1 MDTKATMTTKSY
13 FWSALISFL
22 LITSVYF
29 SWLKPMNKYKYHL
42 VANTLSEYNTK
53 NYTNTLIY
61 FVVLFVI
68 QICVGWSVVNATKC
82 DIVQDKGRVLGEVFK
97 STALPWLFIFGFSLV
112 VVLLKPNFKSV
123 FSNVY
128 GYFTVSAKANSLLTE
143 LLKNEKQ
150 VKAAAATAA
159 IGTVAGAAT
168 TADPTTIQNTADA
181 ILKICGDTG
190 ILVNQITPINFIE
203 YMKMLQPLMK
213 DNYSKAVLTF
223 DTTKS
228 TDPDE
233 VFKYDNAG
241 KLNAKGEV
249 MGGFQDPDNIFYK
262 LFEVVERRDSIGE
275 YAWYIYTALFVIAIV
290 SYNIAMIPC
299 R

>member
-1 MDTKATMTTKSY
+1 MDTKATTTTKTY

-22 LITSVYF
+22 LITAVYF

-42 VANTLSEYNTK
+42 VAGTLDEYNTK

-61 FVVLFVI
+61 FIVLFVI

-82 DIVQDKGRVLGEVFK
+82 DIVQDKGRVVAEVFK

-128 GYFTVSAKANSLLTE
+128 GYFAVSAKANSLLTE

-150 VKAAAATAA
+150 VKEVSAAASNT
-159 IGTVAGAAT
+159 
-168 TADPTTIQNTADA
+168 DQTTIQNTADA
-181 ILKICGDTG
+181 ILKICGNTG
-190 ILVNQITPINFIE
+190 ILINQMTPINFIE

-213 DNYSKAVLTF
+213 TEYGSAVLKF
-223 DTTKS
+223 DAIKS
-228 TDPDE
+228 TDPDK
-233 VFKYDNAG
+233 VFQYNIING
-241 KLNAKGEV
+241 KT

>member
-1 MDTKATMTTKSY
+1 MESTDTKATTTTKTY

-29 SWLKPMNKYKYHL
+29 SWLKPMNKYKSHL
-42 VANTLSEYNTK
+42 VAGTLDEYNTK

-61 FVVLFVI
+61 FIVLFVI

-82 DIVQDKGRVLGEVFK
+82 DIVQDKGRVVAEVFK

-150 VKAAAATAA
+150 VKDVAAAAA
-159 IGTVAGAAT
+159 IGTGAAT
-168 TADPTTIQNTADA
+168 ADPNTIQNTADA

-213 DNYSKAVLTF
+213 DNYGTAVLNF
-223 DTTKS
+223 DNQRKS
-228 TDPDE
+228 DNPDK
-233 VFKYDNAG
+233 VFQYSTNG
-241 KLNAKGEV
+241 KT
-249 MGGFQDPDNIFYK
+249 MGGFQDPANIFYK

>member
-29 SWLKPMNKYKYHL
+29 SWLKPMNKYKFHL
-42 VANTLSEYNTK
+42 VADTLGDYNTT
-53 NYTNTLIY
+53 NYKYTLIY
-61 FVVLFVI
+61 FIVLFVI

-150 VKAAAATAA
+150 VKAAAA
-159 IGTVAGAAT
+159 AAT

-213 DNYSKAVLTF
+213 DNYSEAVLKF
-223 DTTKS
+223 DASRS
-228 TDPDE
+228 TDPDK
-233 VFKYDNAG
+233 VFQYTG
-241 KLNAKGEV
+241 TKGEA

>member
-1 MDTKATMTTKSY
+1 MESKTTTTTKSY

-22 LITSVYF
+22 LITAVYF
-29 SWLKPMNKYKYHL
+29 SWLKPMNNYKFHL
-42 VANTLSEYNTK
+42 VANTLDEYNTK

-68 QICVGWSVVNATKC
+68 QICVGWSVVSATGC
-82 DIVQDKGRVLGEVFK
+82 DIVQDKGRVIGEVFK

-128 GYFTVSAKANSLLTE
+128 GYFTVSAKANLLLTE

-150 VKAAAATAA
+150 VKDVAATA
-159 IGTVAGAAT
+159 GAT
-168 TADPTTIQNTADA
+168 GADPNTIQHTADA

-190 ILVNQITPINFIE
+190 ILVNQITPSNFLE

-213 DNYSKAVLTF
+213 NNYGTAVLNF
-223 DTTKS
+223 DNV
-228 TDPDE
+228 TDQDK
-233 VFKYDNAG
+233 VFQYDAI
-241 KLNAKGEV
+241 
-249 MGGFQDPDNIFYK
+249 GGFQDPANIFYK
-262 LFEVVERRDSIGE
+262 LFELVERRDSIGE

-290 SYNIAMIPC
+290 SYNISMIPC

>member
-1 MDTKATMTTKSY
+1 MDTKATTTTKTY

-22 LITSVYF
+22 LITAVYF
-29 SWLKPMNKYKYHL
+29 SWLKPMNKYKSHL
-42 VANTLSEYNTK
+42 VAGTLDEYNTK

-61 FVVLFVI
+61 FIVLFVI
-68 QICVGWSVVNATKC
+68 QICVAWSVVSATGC
-82 DIVQDKGRVLGEVFK
+82 DIVKDKGRVVGEVFK

-128 GYFTVSAKANSLLTE
+128 GYFAVSAKANSLLTE

-150 VKAAAATAA
+150 VKEVSAAAA
-159 IGTVAGAAT
+159 GASNT
-168 TADPTTIQNTADA
+168 DQTTIQNTADA

-190 ILVNQITPINFIE
+190 ILINQMTPINFIE
-203 YMKMLQPLMK
+203 YMKILQPLMK
-213 DNYSKAVLTF
+213 TEYGTAVLNF
-223 DTTKS
+223 DAIKS
-228 TDPDE
+228 TDPDK
-233 VFKYDNAG
+233 VFQYNNAG
-241 KLNAKGEV
+241 KLNAKGET

>member
-29 SWLKPMNKYKYHL
+29 SWLKPMNKYKFHL
-42 VANTLSEYNTK
+42 VADTLGDYNTT
-53 NYTNTLIY
+53 NYKYTLIY
-61 FVVLFVI
+61 FIVLFVI

-128 GYFTVSAKANSLLTE
+128 GYFIVKATANSILTE

-150 VKAAAATAA
+150 VKTVAATAA

-181 ILKICGDTG
+181 ILKICGNTG

-213 DNYSKAVLTF
+213 DNYGDAVLNF

-228 TDPDE
+228 TDPDK
-233 VFKYDNAG
+233 VFQYTG
-241 KLNAKGEV
+241 KLNAKGAV